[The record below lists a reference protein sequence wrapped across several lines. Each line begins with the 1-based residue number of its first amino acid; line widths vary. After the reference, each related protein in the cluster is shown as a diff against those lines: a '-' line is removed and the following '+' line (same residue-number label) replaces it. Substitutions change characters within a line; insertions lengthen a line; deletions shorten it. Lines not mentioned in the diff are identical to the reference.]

1 MNSKYPYALNRKS
14 ENYWMVHVAY
24 NNIDMLNKN
33 IQDVKKL
40 GEVRNTSY
48 MAQAVC
54 IDSNLRSY
62 TNISE
67 VFVPHISIVSICYF
81 FDLL

>member
-1 MNSKYPYALNRKS
+1 
-14 ENYWMVHVAY
+14 MVHVAY

-48 MAQAVC
+48 MAHAVC
-54 IDSNLRSY
+54 IDSNVRSY

-67 VFVPHISIVSICYF
+67 VFVLHISIVSICYF
-81 FDLL
+81 FNLL